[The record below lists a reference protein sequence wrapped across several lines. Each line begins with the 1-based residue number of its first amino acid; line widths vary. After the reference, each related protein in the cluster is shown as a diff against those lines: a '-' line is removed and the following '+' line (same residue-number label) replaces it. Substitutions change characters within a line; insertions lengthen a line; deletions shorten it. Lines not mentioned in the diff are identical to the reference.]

1 MDSMNLLPVDTG
13 SGVGGSALGAFAG
26 ALFGSWFGDGGFGG
40 RGAGAVAATTAAV
53 DTGIVLDQLSN
64 LNSSVNGL
72 GLSVVQGQ
80 NSTNMAIVQ
89 SAVDTYTALNSTL
102 NAQTLANQTASSTTN
117 ATLIQ
122 GFSGLNQSV
131 YQGSVDTRFAIN
143 DLARQ
148 NAECCCEIKTAIGA
162 EGAATRQLIQ
172 SQYINQ
178 LETQLC
184 DAKSQIS
191 TLESNAFTVASNAQQ
206 TQILLA
212 HLAQHK

>member
-1 MDSMNLLPVDTG
+1 MDSMNLLPVNTD
-13 SGVGGSALGAFAG
+13 SGVGGPALGAFAG
-26 ALFGSWFGDGGFGG
+26 ALFGSWFGDGFGG
-40 RGAGAVAATTAAV
+40 RGVGVGAPVAAAV
-53 DTGIVLDQLSN
+53 ETGIVLDQLSN
-64 LNSSVNGL
+64 INSSINGL
-72 GLSVVQGQ
+72 GLATVQGQ
-80 NSTNMAIVQ
+80 GATNMAIVQ
-89 SAVDTYTALNSTL
+89 SSADVYTALNGTL
-102 NAQTLANQTASSTTN
+102 NAMTLANQTNSATTN
-117 ATLIQ
+117 STLIQ

-184 DAKSQIS
+184 DAKSKIS

-206 TQILLA
+206 TQIILQ
-212 HLAQHK
+212 HLNLK